1 LCAHAFELH
10 GFSSA
15 NATGHW
21 RKARFTLHLWINQI
35 FLGTCSEGKTEWKLQ
50 PNIIGLSINE
60 PETVLWTAAGG
71 IERLRMSGL
80 GKRTNMKQGRL
91 APPPEAIL

>member
-91 APPPEAIL
+91 APPPETIL